1 MLKVSHVTKR
11 YGKVIACND
20 VDFELADKK
29 KKFGDEPMIGLDPHA
44 IKELKAMIEQMLV
57 FMAMGA
63 AGLCLAAFAINAVL
77 GLLFFGLSPL
87 FLGPCG
93 D

>member
-1 MLKVSHVTKR
+1 M
-11 YGKVIACND
+11 IACND

-63 AGLCLAAFAINAVL
+63 AGLCAGSICHKCGSGSFVLWSFTAFSGSL
-77 GLLFFGLSPL
+77 R
-87 FLGPCG
+87 
-93 D
+93 